1 MLADHA
7 ITSRLDEEL
16 VAWMT
21 TVTSG
26 GRPQSSPVWFLREGD
41 ELLVYSLQSARAR
54 NVARNPSVAI
64 NLNSDAYGS
73 RVVTMEGAA
82 RIDETAPSASEHGRY
97 LAKYRERIAG
107 YGWTPESFSRDY
119 SVPIRITITR
129 IRNW

>member
-1 MLADHA
+1 MLSNHT
-7 ITSRLDEEL
+7 ITARLDEEL

-21 TVTSG
+21 TVTAG
-26 GRPQSSPVWFLREGD
+26 GRPQTSPIWYLRDGE
-41 ELLVYSLQSARAR
+41 ELLVYSLESARAR
-54 NVARNPSVAI
+54 NVARNPNVSI

-73 RVVTMEGAA
+73 RVVTMEGTA
-82 RIDETAPSASEHGRY
+82 RIDETVPPASEHGRY
-97 LAKYRERIAG
+97 LAKYRERIAS